1 MFMSQYGVGIL
12 MSLTHVQ
19 LVIYDDSY
27 FLAEGL
33 LFSLALCSEK
43 SHILYLNSK
52 IQLYCSSKRPI
63 LQGICADNSFEA
75 KEACIAQPLV
85 NISIAN
91 QIQYIMYDS
100 APLWLVGSHL
110 CSFAQGQ
117 ALILLV

>member
-1 MFMSQYGVGIL
+1 MSQYGVGIL

-52 IQLYCSSKRPI
+52 I
-63 LQGICADNSFEA
+63 
-75 KEACIAQPLV
+75 
-85 NISIAN
+85 
-91 QIQYIMYDS
+91 
-100 APLWLVGSHL
+100 
-110 CSFAQGQ
+110 
-117 ALILLV
+117 